1 MNTAKAYSAAALL
14 ALAGL
19 LGGCGDKPPPM
30 VAAPDDPVY
39 CYRNLA
45 EVNCFKAPY
54 HRDERRLAGFQGP
67 DPDAY
72 PKPRP
77 APEPTLA
84 APPPLGFYVR
94 DPEPVPVSP
103 TGGQPVYTSSGLPDL
118 GGPAPT
124 SVPRAQPVRPVTPAK
139 PPAKP

>member
-45 EVNCFKAPY
+45 EVNCYKVPY
-54 HRDERRLAGFQGP
+54 HRDERRLAGYQGP
-67 DPDAY
+67 DPDGY

-84 APPPLGFYVR
+84 APPPIDFYVR
-94 DPEPVPVSP
+94 DPEPVP
-103 TGGQPVYTSSGLPDL
+103 TAAPVRGAAGTLPDL
-118 GGPAPT
+118 GGPAPA
-124 SVPRAQPVRPVTPAK
+124 PRPHPVRPVTPARPPAK